1 MSDISM
7 CRESFL
13 DDIVKVEL
21 FPSSE
26 CSIPIPFGV
35 ALTEI
40 IGATFNVPAISVDLS
55 GDKDAQAQEAPT
67 LKITNGRSLSG
78 HIYTHDLQVAVNG
91 GYAAANDVVRKLQG
105 VDFHIVYTLADETRW
120 LSYSLPNTSLCDI
133 DDTHAATRACMLKV
147 KLQSMSNLIALK

>member
-13 DDIVKVEL
+13 EDIVKVEL
-21 FPSSE
+21 FPVSE

-35 ALTEI
+35 PLTEI
-40 IGATFNVPAISVDLS
+40 VGATFNIPAISIDLP
-55 GDKDAQAQEAPT
+55 GENDVQAQEVPT

-78 HIYTHDLQVAVNG
+78 HIYTHDLQVAVSG
-91 GYAAANDVVRKLQG
+91 GYSVANAVVRKLQG
-105 VDFHIVYTLADETRW
+105 LDFHILYTLADETRW

-133 DDTHAATRACMLKV
+133 DDTHAATRACMLKI
-147 KLQSMSNLIALK
+147 KLQSMSNLISLK

>member
-13 DDIVKVEL
+13 EDIVKVEL
-21 FPSSE
+21 YSVSE
-26 CSIPIPFGV
+26 CSIPIPFGIP
-35 ALTEI
+35 LTEI
-40 IGATFNVPAISVDLS
+40 VGATFNIPAISIDLP
-55 GDKDAQAQEAPT
+55 GENDVQAQEVPT
-67 LKITNGRSLSG
+67 LKIANGRSLSG

-91 GYAAANDVVRKLQG
+91 GYIAVNDVIRKLQG

-147 KLQSMSNLIALK
+147 KLQSMSNLISLK